1 MLALLCCPLMAV
13 NRAITPAVGA
23 DANNGERLAHRS
35 CAACH
40 VVLTAQRQST
50 SDQAPTF
57 ANIAKTL
64 GFDAA
69 RIALFLLDPHPK
81 MPDTELSRPEAGDL
95 AAYIATLK

>member
-13 NRAITPAVGA
+13 IVAITPAVGA
-23 DANNGERLAHRS
+23 DANNGERLAHRW

-40 VVLTAQRQST
+40 VVSAAQRQST
-50 SDQAPTF
+50 TDQAPTF
-57 ANIAKTL
+57 ANIAKTP

-81 MPDTELSRPEAGDL
+81 MPDMELSRAEAGDI